1 MVRPD
6 PLPFSLH
13 KAIIQEMDDNRI
25 VARLDRIVEGVE
37 KIVAAIP
44 GSASRIRRVVDLVT
58 TIIAVLGILS
68 VADIL
73 INWLGG

>member
-1 MVRPD
+1 
-6 PLPFSLH
+6 
-13 KAIIQEMDDNRI
+13 MDDERV
-25 VARLDRIVEGVE
+25 VARLDRIIEGVE

-44 GSASRIRRVVDLVT
+44 GPASRIRRIVDLVT

-68 VADIL
+68 VVDIL

>member
-1 MVRPD
+1 MR
-6 PLPFSLH
+6 LLAFFASQSY
-13 KAIIQEMDDNRI
+13 IQEMDDNRI
-25 VARLDRIVEGVE
+25 VERLDRIVEGVE
-37 KIVAAIP
+37 KLASAIP
-44 GSASRIRRVVDLVT
+44 GPVSRIRRVVDLVT

>member
-1 MVRPD
+1 
-6 PLPFSLH
+6 
-13 KAIIQEMDDNRI
+13 MDDNRI

-44 GSASRIRRVVDLVT
+44 GPTSRIRRVVDIVT

-68 VADIL
+68 VVDIF
-73 INWLGG
+73 INWLGD

>member
-1 MVRPD
+1 V
-6 PLPFSLH
+6 
-13 KAIIQEMDDNRI
+13 DDERI
-25 VARLDRIVEGVE
+25 VARLDRIAEGLE

-44 GSASRIRRVVDLVT
+44 GPASRIRRIVDFVT

-68 VADIL
+68 VVDIL